1 MKKNRKFLKG
11 LQETSSLW
19 KMLYADY
26 KNKGDLFLILISF
39 FLLLIESSKESLKYI
54 TDMKMQSFFLF
65 FLEWMQL
72 SQPIL
77 KVLHQLK

>member
-1 MKKNRKFLKG
+1 
-11 LQETSSLW
+11 
-19 KMLYADY
+19 MLYGDY

-39 FLLLIESSKESLKYI
+39 FLLPIESSKESLKYI
-54 TDMKMQSFFLF
+54 TDMNMQSFFLF